1 MKRLSPN
8 NCSVVVFQNGENE
21 LASTLQLLYK
31 VFSDGKKKIIHTHK
45 ILLVKILIFI
55 LSISQCKVNRKSSYI
70 TTKTI

>member
-31 VFSDGKKKIIHTHK
+31 VFSDGKKNNTHTQNIACQNFNFYFIH
-45 ILLVKILIFI
+45 
-55 LSISQCKVNRKSSYI
+55 KSM
-70 TTKTI
+70 